1 MLSCTIE
8 ADVYSY
14 MQNLPVFSGHPSSL
28 ELCLMAWVALQEGMG
43 SKALELSLRPPCRA
57 LQGTQPL
64 AAACSVWLGLG
75 VISQHLFQ

>member
-1 MLSCTIE
+1 
-8 ADVYSY
+8 
-14 MQNLPVFSGHPSSL
+14 
-28 ELCLMAWVALQEGMG
+28 MAWVALQEGMG